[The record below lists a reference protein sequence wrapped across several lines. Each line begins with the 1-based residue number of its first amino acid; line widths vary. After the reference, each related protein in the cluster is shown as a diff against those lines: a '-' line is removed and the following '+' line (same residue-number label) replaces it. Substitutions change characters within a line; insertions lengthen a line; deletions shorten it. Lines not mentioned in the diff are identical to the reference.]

1 MKLCFA
7 GLGVMGGPMAGHLV
21 RAGHVVAGFNRT
33 YEKAADWAQDLMGV
47 GGGATAMAS
56 IAEAVAG
63 VDALLLC
70 VGRDTDVREA
80 VTAALPHLEPGAL
93 VIDHTT
99 TSAKLARE
107 LASACE
113 AKGVV
118 FFDAPVSG
126 GQAGAVNGQLSI
138 MVGGTE
144 SRFPEMS
151 NLVAP
156 YTKSITRLGEA
167 GAGQT
172 AKMCNQIAIAGVVQ
186 GVAEALHFST
196 CAGLDPALVFN
207 AISAGAAGSWQMSNR
222 WATMA
227 EGRYDFGFAVDW
239 MRKDLGIA
247 LDEARENGAHLAL
260 TALVDQFYSEVQAMG
275 GARWDTSSLHARL
288 EARRPGRAVK

>member
-7 GLGVMGGPMAGHLV
+7 GLGIMGGPMAGHLV
-21 RAGHVVAGFNRT
+21 RAGHAVTGFNRT
-33 YEKAADWAQDLMGV
+33 YEKAADWAQDNA
-47 GGGATAMAS
+47 ATAMAS
-56 IAEAVAG
+56 IEEAVAG

-70 VGRDTDVREA
+70 VGRDADVREA
-80 VTAALPHLEPGAL
+80 ITTALPHLKPGAL

-107 LASACE
+107 LADLCHAQ
-113 AKGVV
+113 GVV

-126 GQAGAVNGQLSI
+126 GQAGAQNGQLSI
-138 MVGGTE
+138 MVGG
-144 SRFPEMS
+144 PEAAFAAVS
-151 NLVAP
+151 ELVKP

-172 AKMCNQIAIAGVVQ
+172 AKMCNQIAIAGAVQ
-186 GVAEALHFST
+186 GVAEALHFAKS
-196 CAGLDPALVFN
+196 AGLDADLVFN

-222 WATMA
+222 WKTMA
-227 EGRYDFGFAVDW
+227 EGQYDFGFAVDW

-247 LDEARENGAHLAL
+247 LDEARENGAHLAVA
-260 TALVDQFYSEVQAMG
+260 ALVDQFYSEVQAMG

-288 EARRPGRAVK
+288 EDRRRSPDK

>member
-1 MKLCFA
+1 MKLAFA

-21 RAGHVVAGFNRT
+21 AAGHEVTGFNRT
-33 YEKAADWAQDLMGV
+33 YQKTVDWAQDT
-47 GGGATAMAS
+47 GGRAART
-56 IAEAVAG
+56 IEDAVTG

-70 VGRDTDVREA
+70 VGRDDDVRET
-80 VTAALPHLEPGAL
+80 VEAALPHLGGEAII
-93 VIDHTT
+93 IDHTT

-107 LASACE
+107 LAVVCASTA
-113 AKGVV
+113 GVA

-138 MVGGTE
+138 MTGGDYA
-144 SRFPEMS
+144 RFREMS
-151 NLVAP
+151 EIVRP
-156 YTKSITRLGEA
+156 YTKSITLLGLA

-172 AKMCNQIAIAGVVQ
+172 AKMANQIAIAGVVQ
-186 GVAEALHFST
+186 GIAEALHFST
-196 CAGLDPALVFN
+196 CAGLDTAQVFN
-207 AISAGAAGSWQMSNR
+207 AISGGAAGSWQMSNR
-222 WATMA
+222 WGTMS
-227 EGRYDFGFAVDW
+227 EGKYDFGFAVDW

-288 EARRPGRAVK
+288 EARRSKTS

>member
-7 GLGVMGGPMAGHLV
+7 GLGIMGGPMAGHLV
-21 RAGHVVAGFNRT
+21 RAGHAVTGFNRT
-33 YEKAADWAQDLMGV
+33 YEKAEYWAQDNS
-47 GGGATAMAS
+47 ATAMAS
-56 IAEAVAG
+56 IEEAVAG

-70 VGRDTDVREA
+70 VGRDADVREV
-80 VTAALPHLEPGAL
+80 VTAALPHLRPGAF

-107 LASACE
+107 LAAAC
-113 AKGVV
+113 AARDVV

-126 GQAGAVNGQLSI
+126 GQAGAEKGQLSI
-138 MVGGTE
+138 MVGGPE
-144 SRFPEMS
+144 SQFPEMS
-151 NLVAP
+151 KLVAP

-172 AKMCNQIAIAGVVQ
+172 AKMANQIAIAGVVQ
-186 GVAEALHFST
+186 GVAEAMHFAKS
-196 CAGLDPALVFN
+196 AGLDPDLVFN

-260 TALVDQFYSEVQAMG
+260 AALVDQFYSEVQAMG

-288 EARRPGRAVK
+288 EARRKK

>member
-1 MKLCFA
+1 
-7 GLGVMGGPMAGHLV
+7 MGGPMAGHLV
-21 RAGHVVAGFNRT
+21 RAGHAVTGFNRT
-33 YEKAADWAQDLMGV
+33 HEKAADWAQDNA
-47 GGGATAMAS
+47 ATAMAS
-56 IAEAVAG
+56 IEEAVAG

-70 VGRDTDVREA
+70 VGRDADVREA
-80 VTAALPHLEPGAL
+80 VTAALPHLSPGAL

-107 LASACE
+107 LAAACAE
-113 AKGVV
+113 RGVV

-138 MVGGTE
+138 MVGGPE
-144 SRFPEMS
+144 SQFPEMS
-151 NLVAP
+151 KLVAS

-172 AKMCNQIAIAGVVQ
+172 AKMANQIAIAGVVQ
-186 GVAEALHFST
+186 GVAEAMHFT
-196 CAGLDPALVFN
+196 KCAGLDPALVFS
-207 AISAGAAGSWQMSNR
+207 AISGGAAGSWQMSNR

-227 EGRYDFGFAVDW
+227 EGQYDFGFAVDW

-247 LDEARENGAHLAL
+247 FDEARENGAHLELAQM
-260 TALVDQFYSEVQAMG
+260 VDRFYSEVQAMG

-288 EARRPGRAVK
+288 EARRLKEKGE